1 MLCTCL
7 IETWFYIFFFLVHV
21 CVCVCVFFAKIVLV
35 SLIFVECNVNAA
47 LAMNRLIAAK
57 HHASIQINVG
67 HLIEN
72 GFVMLLV
79 RTIICDVV
87 CIKQVSYDPGGS

>member
-1 MLCTCL
+1 MCVC
-7 IETWFYIFFFLVHV
+7 V

-79 RTIICDVV
+79 ITIICDVV

>member
-1 MLCTCL
+1 MC
-7 IETWFYIFFFLVHV
+7 V
-21 CVCVCVFFAKIVLV
+21 CVCVCFAKIVLV

-79 RTIICDVV
+79 ITIICDVV
-87 CIKQVSYDPGGS
+87 CMIPVGLEPMSSPSPLVFTRE